1 MTFVHYRVLLKL
13 LSPLHVGK
21 KKYSNL
27 MTTREYVPGRTLWG
41 ALAAR
46 ITRDYFGGQVSMYK
60 KIGDFL
66 RQKFRLGYFWPSLDG
81 ESPYFPWEHEDFNF
95 LLKSGYMGQPIDYDK
110 KATQEGMLHEV
121 EFISPRTNDGRPVY
135 LIGDLWIEKGALK
148 NSKEEKIT
156 IKINSV
162 EVPLGEVFNKIQ
174 LGGEKGYGWG
184 RVKLERLE
192 IEGKRTIAGAD
203 YREERGEIILKFSKN
218 SRIASHAL
226 AAGGESLN
234 PVPEGSLTGSIE
246 VLTGYGYYRKGKN
259 GLEFGLAAPLIC
271 YSPDS
276 TVNRD
281 EELKLGEFGILE
293 GP

>member
-1 MTFVHYRVLLKL
+1 M
-13 LSPLHVGK
+13 
-21 KKYSNL
+21 
-27 MTTREYVPGRTLWG
+27 
-41 ALAAR
+41 
-46 ITRDYFGGQVSMYK
+46 
-60 KIGDFL
+60 
-66 RQKFRLGYFWPSLDG
+66 
-81 ESPYFPWEHEDFNF
+81 
-95 LLKSGYMGQPIDYDK
+95 
-110 KATQEGMLHEV
+110 
-121 EFISPRTNDGRPVY
+121 
-135 LIGDLWIEKGALK
+135 
-148 NSKEEKIT
+148 
-156 IKINSV
+156 

-192 IEGKRTIAGAD
+192 IEEKRTIAGAD
-203 YREERGEIILKFSKN
+203 YREEKGEIILKFSKN

-259 GLEFGLAAPLIC
+259 GLEVGLAAPLIC
-271 YSPDS
+271 YSPES